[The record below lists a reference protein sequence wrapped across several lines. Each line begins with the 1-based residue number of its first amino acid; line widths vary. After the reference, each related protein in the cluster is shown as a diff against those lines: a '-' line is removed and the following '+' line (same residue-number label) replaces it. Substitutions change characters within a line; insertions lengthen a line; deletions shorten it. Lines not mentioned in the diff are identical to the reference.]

1 MNLHARQHARQCFH
15 IHLWTLGTWAM
26 MHVFC
31 LFSPTHTEA
40 FHNMEAVLMSRLVF
54 RRVKGTSHAMTMRL
68 GIEEG
73 TTSSD
78 PDHSPEDLADKLWAW
93 RHLARVSLSAFG

>member
-1 MNLHARQHARQCFH
+1 
-15 IHLWTLGTWAM
+15 M

-73 TTSSD
+73 TEEGTTSSD
-78 PDHSPEDLADKLWAW
+78 PDHSPEDLADKLRAW